1 MEEIK
6 KIEIQS
12 EEQPKKIIFK
22 KKWFWGVILGLLA
35 VFILTFIPAF
45 LVINKVRAVYRET
58 LKLTEVVK
66 SKDLKL
72 AEKQIAETK
81 KSLVSLEN
89 SLKPFFW
96 IKFIPFIGGYQV
108 DAEHLVRAGEA
119 GLEAGEIIIRAVEPY
134 SDIIGLTGGEKVG
147 GGEKT
152 AEDRISF
159 VVSTIDK
166 IAPDIEKVGQK
177 LLVAKK
183 EVDQI
188 NPKRY
193 PESFR
198 GKKIREPLGEMITL
212 IDEVA
217 TITSEAKPLFEVSPW
232 LLGIEKPRRY
242 LILFQNDGELRP
254 TGGFMTAYAVLEV
267 DKGKPKPIVSEDIYA
282 LDSRFRPTEKAPEA
296 LVKYVPFPYS
306 QDPRWRLR
314 DMNISPDF
322 KTSMETFSP
331 NFQKASSLKYDGI
344 VAIDTEVLVRFLKV
358 LGPVGVPEWG
368 NFSAEPDKRCDGCPQ
383 VVYELERLISKP
395 TYEIKVARKAVI
407 GPLMHSILANALGSP
422 KEKIPDLFEA
432 VFSSLLEKHVLFYFP
447 DEKVQEAVES
457 FNIAGRIKDYDG
469 DFFHLNDTS
478 FSGAKS
484 NFFIKQEVE
493 QKIEI
498 KEGKVVK
505 TITIEYKNPSPA
517 SNCNLEAGQ
526 LCLNAPYR
534 DWFRI
539 FVPKGAK
546 LLESS
551 GSEVEVK
558 AYEELDKTVFEGFF
572 GDKYPLR
579 PQGSAKVVFKY
590 ELPNP
595 VKKEYKLLIQKQPGT
610 DEPLYSVI
618 LDGQKEEFELKTDK
632 EIKLKI

>member
-1 MEEIK
+1 
-6 KIEIQS
+6 
-12 EEQPKKIIFK
+12 
-22 KKWFWGVILGLLA
+22 
-35 VFILTFIPAF
+35 
-45 LVINKVRAVYRET
+45 
-58 LKLTEVVK
+58 
-66 SKDLKL
+66 
-72 AEKQIAETK
+72 
-81 KSLVSLEN
+81 
-89 SLKPFFW
+89 
-96 IKFIPFIGGYQV
+96 
-108 DAEHLVRAGEA
+108 
-119 GLEAGEIIIRAVEPY
+119 
-134 SDIIGLTGGEKVG
+134 
-147 GGEKT
+147 
-152 AEDRISF
+152 
-159 VVSTIDK
+159 
-166 IAPDIEKVGQK
+166 
-177 LLVAKK
+177 
-183 EVDQI
+183 
-188 NPKRY
+188 
-193 PESFR
+193 
-198 GKKIREPLGEMITL
+198 
-212 IDEVA
+212 
-217 TITSEAKPLFEVSPW
+217 
-232 LLGIEKPRRY
+232 LGIEKPRRY

-395 TYEIKVARKAVI
+395 TYDIKVARKAVI